1 MAGLPS
7 LDDYERSEP
16 PRPTLAERFPM
27 LHVPVTAEFGPE
39 DVEQLQ
45 FSLRELFFLT
55 TAAALM
61 LALFR
66 NLGVFGAVW
75 TFSAAFLLTVVALPW
90 LTPWQRARQCKIFD
104 FVWGVVMPVVT
115 LVFDP
120 LLFKEEIG
128 FDSIGF
134 YSREHLQ
141 IRAVAYFAWPL
152 LGFQIAVFLL
162 ALFAG
167 KSARRIAPFLAGVL
181 GVGLTCGLILT
192 VFLALPAILL
202 LPAYGLG
209 LLGFTPLLACIA
221 FQRRTRLMNDLGKD
235 VPGRF
240 GMLLAGMLVSVL
252 VPLVIGMVL
261 TMIVYFPTAVLPA
274 FRYA

>member
-1 MAGLPS
+1 
-7 LDDYERSEP
+7 
-16 PRPTLAERFPM
+16 M

-75 TFSAAFLLTVVALPW
+75 TFIAAFLFTVVALPW
-90 LTPWQRARQCKIFD
+90 LAPWHSAWQCKIFD

-120 LLFKEEIG
+120 LLFKEQMRFGSEGIYFG
-128 FDSIGF
+128 
-134 YSREHLQ
+134 EHFH
-141 IRAVAYFAWPL
+141 IHGIAYFAWPL
-152 LGFQIAVFLL
+152 LAFQIAGFLL

-181 GVGLTCGLILT
+181 GVGLTVGLILM
-192 VFLALPAILL
+192 VMLALPATLF
-202 LPAYGLG
+202 LPIYGVG
-209 LLGFTPLLACIA
+209 LLGFTPLFACIA
-221 FQRRTRLMNDLGKD
+221 FQRRMRLMNELGKE
-235 VPGRF
+235 VPERF
-240 GMLLAGMLVSVL
+240 GMLLAGMVVSVL
-252 VPLVIGMVL
+252 VPLAIGIVL
-261 TMIVYFPTAVLPA
+261 TMIVHFHAAVLPA

>member
-75 TFSAAFLLTVVALPW
+75 TFITAFLLTVVALPW
-90 LTPWQRARQCKIFD
+90 LAPWQNAWQCKIFD

-120 LLFKEEIG
+120 LLFKEQMSFGSEGIYFG
-128 FDSIGF
+128 
-134 YSREHLQ
+134 EHFH
-141 IRAVAYFAWPL
+141 IHGIAYFAWPL
-152 LGFQIAVFLL
+152 LAFQIVGFLL
-162 ALFAG
+162 APFAG
-167 KSARRIAPFLAGVL
+167 RSARRIAPFLAGVL
-181 GVGLTCGLILT
+181 AVGLTVGLFLIVILT
-192 VFLALPAILL
+192 LPAILFL
-202 LPAYGLG
+202 AAYGLG

-221 FQRRTRLMNDLGKD
+221 FQRRMRLMNELGKE
-235 VPGRF
+235 VPERF
-240 GMLLAGMLVSVL
+240 TMLLAGILVSVL
-252 VPLVIGMVL
+252 VPLAIGTVL
-261 TMIVYFPTAVLPA
+261 TIIVYLPVA
-274 FRYA
+274 